1 MRLLIKMLAH
11 LAVPIVIGA
20 FALLFFLIY
29 NYHNIFFP
37 IFGVFVLILIIGG
50 AIYEFM
56 NKGEDKKERQ
66 RKNTRDVKKI
76 LEEGKRHDKNPILYY
91 REIIKSEKYRK
102 TFDKKIKS
110 KEYKKILK
118 NLKRGKSSRSLLKLA
133 LKIRAQ
139 EPDIMKRVER
149 LLGM

>member
-1 MRLLIKMLAH
+1 MSSILEKFLEGNYYWIVVIIIAIWLLDKLR
-11 LAVPIVIGA
+11 PD
-20 FALLFFLIY
+20 
-29 NYHNIFFP
+29 
-37 IFGVFVLILIIGG
+37 
-50 AIYEFM
+50 YE
-56 NKGEDKKERQ
+56 NKKEKAKSLKEKAL
-66 RKNTRDVKKI
+66 KNTEDVKKI
-76 LEEGKRHDKNPILYY
+76 LEEGKRHDKNPILFY

-102 TFDKKIKS
+102 IFDKKIKS

-149 LLGM
+149 LLGMWK

>member
-1 MRLLIKMLAH
+1 MSSILEKFLEGNYYWIVVIIIAIWLLDKLR
-11 LAVPIVIGA
+11 PD
-20 FALLFFLIY
+20 
-29 NYHNIFFP
+29 
-37 IFGVFVLILIIGG
+37 
-50 AIYEFM
+50 YE
-56 NKGEDKKERQ
+56 NKKEKAKSLKEKAL
-66 RKNTRDVKKI
+66 KNTEDVKKI

-102 TFDKKIKS
+102 IFDKKIKS

-139 EPDIMKRVER
+139 EPDIMKRAEE
-149 LLGM
+149 LLKRYPPENQN

>member
-1 MRLLIKMLAH
+1 MSSILEKFLEGNYYWIVVIIIAIWLLDKLR
-11 LAVPIVIGA
+11 PD
-20 FALLFFLIY
+20 
-29 NYHNIFFP
+29 
-37 IFGVFVLILIIGG
+37 
-50 AIYEFM
+50 YE
-56 NKGEDKKERQ
+56 NKKEKAKSLKEKAL
-66 RKNTRDVKKI
+66 KNTEDVKKI

-149 LLGM
+149 LLGMWK

>member
-1 MRLLIKMLAH
+1 VSSILEKFLEGNYYWIVVIIIAIWLLDKLR
-11 LAVPIVIGA
+11 PD
-20 FALLFFLIY
+20 
-29 NYHNIFFP
+29 
-37 IFGVFVLILIIGG
+37 
-50 AIYEFM
+50 YE
-56 NKGEDKKERQ
+56 NKKEKAKSLKEKAL
-66 RKNTRDVKKI
+66 KNTEDVKKI
-76 LEEGKRHDKNPILYY
+76 LEEGKRHDKNPILFY

-102 TFDKKIKS
+102 IFDKKIKS

-149 LLGM
+149 LLGMWK

>member
-1 MRLLIKMLAH
+1 MSSILEKFLEGNYYWIVVIIIAIWLLDKLR
-11 LAVPIVIGA
+11 PD
-20 FALLFFLIY
+20 
-29 NYHNIFFP
+29 
-37 IFGVFVLILIIGG
+37 
-50 AIYEFM
+50 YE
-56 NKGEDKKERQ
+56 NKKEKAKSLKEKAL
-66 RKNTRDVKKI
+66 KNTEDVKKI
-76 LEEGKRHDKNPILYY
+76 LEEGKRHDKNPILFY

-102 TFDKKIKS
+102 IFDKKIKS

>member
-1 MRLLIKMLAH
+1 MSSILEK
-11 LAVPIVIGA
+11 
-20 FALLFFLIY
+20 FLEG
-29 NYHNIFFP
+29 NYHWI
-37 IFGVFVLILIIGG
+37 VVIII
-50 AIYEFM
+50 AIWLLDKLRPDYE
-56 NKGEDKKERQ
+56 NKKEKAKSLKEKAL
-66 RKNTRDVKKI
+66 KNTEDVKKI

-149 LLGM
+149 LLGMWK

>member
-1 MRLLIKMLAH
+1 MSSILEKFLEGNYYWIVVIIIAIWLLDKLRPDH
-11 LAVPIVIGA
+11 E
-20 FALLFFLIY
+20 
-29 NYHNIFFP
+29 N
-37 IFGVFVLILIIGG
+37 
-50 AIYEFM
+50 
-56 NKGEDKKERQ
+56 KKEKAKSLKEKAL
-66 RKNTRDVKKI
+66 KNTEDVKKI

-102 TFDKKIKS
+102 IFDKKIKS

>member
-1 MRLLIKMLAH
+1 MSSILEKFLEGNYYWIVVIIIAIWLLDKLR
-11 LAVPIVIGA
+11 PD
-20 FALLFFLIY
+20 
-29 NYHNIFFP
+29 
-37 IFGVFVLILIIGG
+37 
-50 AIYEFM
+50 YE
-56 NKGEDKKERQ
+56 NKKEKAKSLKEKAL
-66 RKNTRDVKKI
+66 KNTEDVKKI
-76 LEEGKRHDKNPILYY
+76 LEEGKRYDKNPILYY
-91 REIIKSEKYRK
+91 REIIQREKYRK
-102 TFDKKIKS
+102 IFDKKIKS